1 MLTCDKIMFVYRGT
15 TLSGI
20 FDDKVGFLYL
30 GKGKDLR
37 IESEKLVG
45 MFVGLGLNERVIGY
59 GIILKAS
66 SSGIVIQSRIDNVD
80 KIFLSNSGLNVDNK
94 SEFKI
99 DY

>member
-1 MLTCDKIMFVYRGT
+1 MFVYRGI

-45 MFVGLGLNERVIGY
+45 MFVGLGSNERVIGF
-59 GIILKAS
+59 GVILKAS
-66 SSGIVIQSRIDNVD
+66 SCGIFIQSSIDKVD
-80 KIFLSNSGLNVDNK
+80 KIFLSSSGLNIDSK